1 MNNSPFRYH
10 PPIRFALFGALVCI
24 VVAVG
29 IGSALVPGSGSHPS
43 SDPAPEV
50 GHRAPD
56 FTLPLLGGR
65 TLHMRSLRGKVVL
78 INFWATWC
86 IPCRAEMPRLASWYQ
101 RYRSNRLIVLGID
114 KQEPSNDVSNFMD
127 RFHVT
132 YPLGIDDHGSILD
145 SYRVTP
151 LPASFL
157 VDSSG
162 IIRSIRYGPLD
173 ETYLS
178 STLLPLFHRR

>member
-1 MNNSPFRYH
+1 MNYSHFRYR
-10 PPIRFALFGALVCI
+10 PSIRFVLFAALACI

-43 SDPAPEV
+43 SAPAPEV

-56 FTLPLLGGR
+56 FTLSLLDGR
-65 TLHMRSLRGKVVL
+65 TLHMRSLRGNVVL

-86 IPCRAEMPRLASWYQ
+86 LPCRTEMPRLTSWFR
-101 RYRSNRLIVLGID
+101 RYHRNGLIVLGID
-114 KQEPSNDVSNFMD
+114 KQEPRSDVRNFID

-132 YPLGIDDHGSILD
+132 YPVGIDNSGSVLD
-145 SYRVTP
+145 AYRVIP

-157 VDSSG
+157 VDASG
-162 IIRSIRYGPLD
+162 IIRSIKYGPLD
-173 ETYLS
+173 EVYLT
-178 STLLPLFHRR
+178 STLLPLIHRR